1 MLKTVQS
8 KDIKSHR
15 VESLVVLIRLEF
27 AIFYLWRQR
36 NNIDISYLYEEH
48 PYQAWVSPD
57 MIRDERSD

>member
-36 NNIDISYLYEEH
+36 NNIEISDLYEEH
-48 PYQAWVSPD
+48 PYQAWVSPE